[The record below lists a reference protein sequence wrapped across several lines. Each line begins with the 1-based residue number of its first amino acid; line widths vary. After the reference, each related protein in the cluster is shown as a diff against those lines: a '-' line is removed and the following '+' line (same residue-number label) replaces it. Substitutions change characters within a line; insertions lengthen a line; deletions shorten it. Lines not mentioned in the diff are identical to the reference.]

1 MKYLLITILFSLIQT
16 FALYAQYNFNKVFG
30 NDTLLEVHQTAI
42 QTLDG
47 GFITAGK
54 QDESSLVIRDDS
66 IVIRKIAINGK
77 TMWEKKYD
85 ISSWDGQWANDIK
98 QLSDSSFVIVGTVIN
113 DSIDATQDV
122 YLMKLNRIGEKLWIK
137 TYGGKK
143 NEVGRKFV
151 LTNDGGFILIGY
163 TASGITIG
171 NNSDVYVVKT
181 DSLGTIEW
189 EKNYGSETINY
200 GFSIQQTQEGG
211 YLLGVINLRTG
222 GNKNDASLIKLDKAG
237 GVEWHEY
244 YQEIG
249 RNTGGRSLQ
258 TLDGGFAMTGRVSKD
273 GYLLK
278 TNTLGE
284 VIWEKYINI
293 GFERHTLIDIMQLP
307 DSSFIVSGSVQM
319 PFEANHNFEGLL
331 MKLTPEGEIIWYQ
344 TYRHGLDRFDALD
357 GYIYDVD
364 TTSDGGFIM
373 AGMAVNYPP
382 EGTNITD
389 NNAWLLK
396 TDSLG
401 NDWMP
406 FSTSPTMYEVCVG
419 DSLVLETE
427 VSGGTSNYLEYQWS
441 GVDTNFLTN
450 SHLPQPTYIP
460 NESGTYLFE
469 VGITDSKD
477 SSTTAQVLVEVWESP
492 KVVLEVDSFR
502 ISIDSSF
509 VLPMEIE
516 GGLADYTHE
525 WSGSGAAFLSNTT
538 VLQPIFEA
546 LELGTFAL
554 QYSVTDANGCEG
566 LKEIIVVV
574 EDIDTGIAGAE
585 ETLGFRIFPNPAHSV
600 LFIESRLNTK
610 AVLKV
615 YDWMGREMGDWRLA
629 NGYAELEVKDWARGM
644 YLYCLVLENG
654 ERKVGKV
661 LVE

>member
-1 MKYLLITILFSLIQT
+1 MKKSLFIIISGVCLSFSSLLQ
-16 FALYAQYNFNKVFG
+16 AQYNFNKVFG
-30 NDTLLEVHQTAI
+30 NDTLLEVHKTTI

-163 TASGITIG
+163 TASGTTIG

-181 DSLGTIEW
+181 DSFGNIEW
-189 EKNYGSETINY
+189 EKNYGDEVVNSGY
-200 GFSIQQTQEGG
+200 SIQETQDGG
-211 YLLGVINLRTG
+211 YIIGLINARIG
-222 GNKNDASLIKLDKAG
+222 GNKNDASLIKLDKNG
-237 GVEWHEY
+237 EVEWHQY

-249 RNTGGRSLQ
+249 RNYGGYCIQ
-258 TLDGGFAMTGRVSKD
+258 TLDGGYMMAGGVSRMA
-273 GYLLK
+273 YLVK
-278 TNTLGE
+278 TDALGE
-284 VIWEKYINI
+284 IVWEKFFDLDFN
-293 GFERHTLIDIMQLP
+293 RHVFTGIMQLN
-307 DSSFIVSGSVQM
+307 DGNLIINGGVEM

-331 MKLTPEGEIIWYQ
+331 MKLNPEGEIIWYQ
-344 TYRHGLDRFDALD
+344 TYRHGLDRFDTLD

-373 AGMAVNYPP
+373 AGMATNNPP
-382 EGTNITD
+382 EGTNISD

-406 FSTSPTMYEVCVG
+406 FSTSPSSYEVCVG
-419 DSLVLETE
+419 DSLVLDAEI
-427 VSGGTSNYLEYQWS
+427 SGGTSNYLEYQWS
-441 GVDTNFLTN
+441 GVDTSLLTT
-450 SHLPQPTYIP
+450 PQIAQPTYTP
-460 NESGTYLFE
+460 TQSGTYLFE

-477 SSTTAQVLVEVWESP
+477 SSTTAQVLVEVWEAP
-492 KVVLEVDSFR
+492 VVVLEVDSFH

-525 WSGSGAAFLSNTT
+525 WSGLGAAFLSNTT
-538 VLQPIFEA
+538 VLQPTFEA
-546 LELGTFAL
+546 LELNTFAL
-554 QYSVTDANGCEG
+554 QYSVVDANGCEA
-566 LKEIIVVV
+566 LKEI
-574 EDIDTGIAGAE
+574 T
-585 ETLGFRIFPNPAHSV
+585 
-600 LFIESRLNTK
+600 
-610 AVLKV
+610 
-615 YDWMGREMGDWRLA
+615 
-629 NGYAELEVKDWARGM
+629 
-644 YLYCLVLENG
+644 
-654 ERKVGKV
+654 
-661 LVE
+661 